1 MEKKLS
7 YISLCIVAA
16 LQFVVITPVA
26 YLGMNSLFSA
36 DVIIIDLFFFVGSPL
51 VKAIIFSLLSVLV
64 YNALTFRKRLS
75 NFVND
80 YEAEFI

>member
-7 YISLCIVAA
+7 YISIFIVAV

-26 YLGMNSLFSA
+26 YLGMNSLFTA
-36 DVIIIDLFFFVGSPL
+36 DVIVIDLFFFVGSPL
-51 VKAIIFSLLSVLV
+51 VKAISFSLLSVLA
-64 YNALTFRKRLS
+64 YNTLTFRKRLS
-75 NFVND
+75 NFAND